1 MFGSAL
7 PIVRAAAEAFRPPRR
22 VSVPDGAGET
32 LKIIQ
37 PGGYTGFWSAKETP
51 YMVEP
56 MTMLASRG
64 HEAVVFVG
72 PARSGKTMGLLDAW
86 VSYAVTCDPGDML
99 IVQMTQDKA
108 RDYSKTRI
116 DRAIRNSPKIAEL
129 KSSRAHDDNTHD
141 KLFKHG
147 MWLKIGW
154 PSASQ
159 LASSDYRYVALTDYD
174 RMPDDIDG
182 EGAAF
187 QLGLKRT
194 TTFLSRGMC
203 MVESSPGKPITDPNF
218 RPSTLHEAPP
228 AHGILG
234 IYNRGDRRR
243 FYWPCPHCKEYFQ
256 ATPGLDLFASIP
268 EETELLRTIRSAD
281 LAALAREHAVI
292 YCPHCGAGIDAT
304 HKQSLL
310 EHGEWLRDGQ
320 TITKTGI
327 KSDTGIES
335 SIASY
340 WIGGVAAAY
349 QSWYSLLLRY
359 FQGLRDFA
367 SSGSE
372 LALQVTVNTDQGAP
386 YLPRALLADMAANDP
401 ADNAEDFPRYI
412 VPAQARF
419 VTAAVDV
426 QGGQNARFVVQVHA
440 HGPEQEQWLIDRYE
454 IKTSQREGADGEPA
468 PLDPAS
474 YPEDW
479 DCITSKVVNATYR
492 TSVEGQELRVRL
504 TIVDTGGEDG
514 VTDNAYEW
522 WRRCARK
529 RLTSRIALYKGAS
542 SRTAPLIKESKVGKG
557 AKADV
562 PLLVCNPN
570 LLKDAVTNAA
580 RRADDGTSRLHFPQ
594 WLGAWFWDEWQ
605 AELRQQ
611 NGTWKKIR
619 ARNEAIDLAAMNR
632 AAGLQLG
639 VRRINW
645 DKPPSWARPLE
656 QNSYRVSRVERKNS
670 EKLEGRECPKTSAT
684 TGFKNKEGF
693 VKSSGFKRI

>member
-7 PIVRAAAEAFRPPRR
+7 PIIQSAAEAFRPPRR
-22 VSVPDGAGET
+22 VSVAEGAGET

-37 PGGYTGFWSAKETP
+37 PGGYTGFWSHKETP

-56 MTMLASRG
+56 MSMLASRN

-116 DRAIRNSPKIAEL
+116 DRAIRNSPKLAGL
-129 KSSRAHDDNTHD
+129 KSTRAHDDNTHD

-182 EGAAF
+182 EGSAF

-218 RPSTLHEAPP
+218 RPTMAHEAPP
-228 AHGILG
+228 SSGILG
-234 IYNRGDRRR
+234 IYNRGDRRQL
-243 FYWPCPHCKEYFQ
+243 YWPCPHCKEYFR
-256 ATPGLDLFASIP
+256 AAPGLDLFASIP
-268 EETELLRTIRSAD
+268 EDEELLRTIRGAD
-281 LAALAREHAVI
+281 LTALAREHSVI
-292 YCPHCGAGIDAT
+292 FCPHCGTGIEAT
-304 HKQSLL
+304 HKQRLL

-320 TITKTGI
+320 EISKTAK
-327 KSDTGIES
+327 KSETGMES

-340 WIGGVAAAY
+340 WLGGVAAAY

-359 FQGLRDFA
+359 FHGLRDYA

-386 YLPRALLADMAANDP
+386 YLSRAILADRSANDP
-401 ADNAEDFPRYI
+401 ADNAEDFERYI
-412 VPAQARF
+412 VPEQARF
-419 VTAAVDV
+419 LTAAVDV

-440 HGPEQEQWLIDRYE
+440 HGPDQEQWLIDRYE
-454 IKTSQREGADGEPA
+454 IKTSHREGPDGEPA

-479 DCITSKVVNATYR
+479 DCITDKVVTATYR
-492 TSVEGQELRVRL
+492 THLYNQELRMRK
-504 TIVDTGGEDG
+504 TIVDTGGEEG
-514 VTDNAYEW
+514 VTENAYQW
-522 WRRCARK
+522 WRRCAK
-529 RLTSRIALYKGAS
+529 DRLSNRVALYKGAS

-570 LLKDAVTNAA
+570 LLKDAVINAA

-605 AELRQQ
+605 AEVRQT
-611 NGTWKKIR
+611 NGTYKQIR
-619 ARNEAIDLAAMNR
+619 ARNEALDLAAMNR
-632 AAGLQLG
+632 AAALLLG

-645 DKPPSWARPLE
+645 DNPPAWARPLE
-656 QNSYRVSRVERKNS
+656 QNSYRVDKAERREERASSQSRS
-670 EKLEGRECPKTSAT
+670 IG
-684 TGFKNKEGF
+684 GFKNKKGF
-693 VKSSGFKRI
+693 SKSSGFKRR

>member
-129 KSSRAHDDNTHD
+129 KSNRAHDDNTHD

-218 RPSTLHEAPP
+218 RP
-228 AHGILG
+228 
-234 IYNRGDRRR
+234 
-243 FYWPCPHCKEYFQ
+243 
-256 ATPGLDLFASIP
+256 
-268 EETELLRTIRSAD
+268 
-281 LAALAREHAVI
+281 
-292 YCPHCGAGIDAT
+292 
-304 HKQSLL
+304 
-310 EHGEWLRDGQ
+310 
-320 TITKTGI
+320 
-327 KSDTGIES
+327 
-335 SIASY
+335 
-340 WIGGVAAAY
+340 
-349 QSWYSLLLRY
+349 
-359 FQGLRDFA
+359 
-367 SSGSE
+367 
-372 LALQVTVNTDQGAP
+372 
-386 YLPRALLADMAANDP
+386 
-401 ADNAEDFPRYI
+401 
-412 VPAQARF
+412 
-419 VTAAVDV
+419 
-426 QGGQNARFVVQVHA
+426 
-440 HGPEQEQWLIDRYE
+440 
-454 IKTSQREGADGEPA
+454 
-468 PLDPAS
+468 
-474 YPEDW
+474 
-479 DCITSKVVNATYR
+479 
-492 TSVEGQELRVRL
+492 
-504 TIVDTGGEDG
+504 
-514 VTDNAYEW
+514 
-522 WRRCARK
+522 
-529 RLTSRIALYKGAS
+529 
-542 SRTAPLIKESKVGKG
+542 
-557 AKADV
+557 
-562 PLLVCNPN
+562 
-570 LLKDAVTNAA
+570 
-580 RRADDGTSRLHFPQ
+580 
-594 WLGAWFWDEWQ
+594 
-605 AELRQQ
+605 
-611 NGTWKKIR
+611 
-619 ARNEAIDLAAMNR
+619 
-632 AAGLQLG
+632 
-639 VRRINW
+639 
-645 DKPPSWARPLE
+645 
-656 QNSYRVSRVERKNS
+656 
-670 EKLEGRECPKTSAT
+670 
-684 TGFKNKEGF
+684 
-693 VKSSGFKRI
+693 